1 MSVVHSS
8 SSSSRSPGRHRL
20 RIGVIGGVERNFQQ
34 LERAAESLGC
44 EAECH
49 PGHMHGRKPAALDA
63 LIRRVDVVVI
73 VTDVNSHNAVIHARR
88 VADAAGRPYVLVR
101 RLSPSRLGALL
112 TVLLAGDPLA
122 GAAAAAGMA

>member
-1 MSVVHSS
+1 MSTLRTSSVPRSS
-8 SSSSRSPGRHRL
+8 SERPL

-34 LERAAESLGC
+34 LERAAAALGC
-44 EAECH
+44 AAECH

-63 LIRRVDVVVI
+63 LIRRADVVVI

-101 RLSPSRLGALL
+101 RLSPGRLGALL
-112 TVLLAGDPLA
+112 TVLLSGDALA
-122 GAAAAAGMA
+122 GAASAAGVA